1 MTNGTVAPSLEP
13 HHPHRPKGND
23 PRRERKSL
31 MNDTQAMTLDELVPL
46 WITSRSY
53 RPDSARLRCIQMHQ
67 LVGVVGDVPPHEVTL
82 PLLLAWWQSLECQS
96 ANSRRSAWMAARGFW
111 RWCMAI
117 GADTRNPVEAIKAP
131 REPRTV
137 PKALTCDNVDRLR
150 AVVPEGPL
158 TLAVELAVGAGLRR
172 SEVLGLTNAHVD
184 RSGVPLL
191 LFVVRKGGDQQLVP
205 VTAPRLLAEL
215 DKVAGVEGPLVPYT
229 PNGLTNTMRRLFR
242 RAKVDGSFHSLRHTF
257 ATEELL
263 AGTSI
268 RTIQERL
275 GHQSLEHTARYLR
288 PG

>member
-1 MTNGTVAPSLEP
+1 MKHL
-13 HHPHRPKGND
+13 
-23 PRRERKSL
+23 
-31 MNDTQAMTLDELVPL
+31 TLSALVPL
-46 WITSRSY
+46 WIVSRSY
-53 RPDSARLRCIQMHQ
+53 RPDSARLRAIQLGH
-67 LVGVVGDVPPHEVTL
+67 LVACVGDVPPVEVEL
-82 PLLLAWWQSLECQS
+82 PALLAWWQSLQGQS
-96 ANSRRSAWMAARGFW
+96 VNSRRSAWMAARGFW
-111 RWCMAI
+111 RWCMAV
-117 GADTRNPVEAIKAP
+117 GVATHNPVEAIKVP

-137 PKALTCDNVDRLR
+137 PRSLTAEEVDALR

-172 SEVLGLTNAHVD
+172 SEVLGLTNDHVD
-184 RSGVPLL
+184 RTGDPLL

-205 VTAPRLLAEL
+205 VTSPRLLAEL
-215 DKVAGVEGPLVPYT
+215 DRVRHVDGRLVPWT

-242 RAKVDGSFHSLRHTF
+242 QAGVRGSFHSLRHTF
-257 ATEELL
+257 ATDQLV